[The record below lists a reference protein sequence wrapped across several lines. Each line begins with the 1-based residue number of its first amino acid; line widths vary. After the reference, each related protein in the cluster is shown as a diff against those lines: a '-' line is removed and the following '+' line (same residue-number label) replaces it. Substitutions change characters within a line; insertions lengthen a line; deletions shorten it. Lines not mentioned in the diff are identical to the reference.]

1 MYHSNENIRFMVKNV
16 IQIQSGITI
25 NVDASVKT
33 QKNMMHVKNYI
44 LNCVTCVCENSKYLR
59 NTIY

>member
-1 MYHSNENIRFMVKNV
+1 MVKNV

-33 QKNMMHVKNYI
+33 QKNMIHVKNYI
-44 LNCVTCVCENSKYLR
+44 LNCVTRVCENSKYLR